1 MSFTTN
7 YLKNLMRKNVRKYS
21 VNPQSKHLYSKFNFK
36 LLERPVIDSKTECS
50 FEHRDKLPSLT
61 EEFQL
66 LLKRWETFNRPY
78 CSKIGKIRQ
87 CKFGQNSITPIKVKK
102 VKKKKKV

>member
-1 MSFTTN
+1 M
-7 YLKNLMRKNVRKYS
+7 RKYS
-21 VNPQSKHLYSKFNFK
+21 VNPQSKHLYS
-36 LLERPVIDSKTECS
+36 ECS